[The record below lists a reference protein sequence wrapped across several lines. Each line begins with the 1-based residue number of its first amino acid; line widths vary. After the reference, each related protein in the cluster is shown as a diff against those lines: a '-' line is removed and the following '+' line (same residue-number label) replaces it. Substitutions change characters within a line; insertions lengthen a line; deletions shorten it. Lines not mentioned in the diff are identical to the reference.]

1 MNLEIKKLTSPYILM
16 LVGPPLVGKSSFI
29 KKYCSDIDVI
39 SRDEILMEV
48 SESRNYSEAWKK
60 VDQKKV
66 DRLLIQRLNES
77 NKEKRNVIIDMT
89 NLTVKSRVSKL
100 NLFSKD
106 YFKVAFIF
114 PVLSNEEFERRNE
127 ERKINENKFIPIF
140 VIKNMINSYEVPTS
154 KEGFDKI
161 VRI

>member
-1 MNLEIKKLTSPYILM
+1 MNLKELKEPFVIV
-16 LVGPPLVGKSSFI
+16 LVGVPLVGKSTFI
-29 KKYCSDIDVI
+29 KENFEGTTVI
-39 SRDEILMEV
+39 SRDEIVMEV
-48 SESRNYSEAWKK
+48 SESRNYTEAWKK

-66 DRLLIQRLNES
+66 DRLLIERLNES

-106 YFKVAFIF
+106 YFKVAVIF

-127 ERKINENKFIPIF
+127 ERKVNENKFIPLF
-140 VIKNMINSYEVPTS
+140 VVKNMINSYEVPTS

-161 VRI
+161 VKV

>member
-1 MNLEIKKLTSPYILM
+1 MNLKELKEPFVIV
-16 LVGPPLVGKSSFI
+16 LVGVPLTGKSTFI
-29 KKYCSDIDVI
+29 RENFEGTDVI
-39 SRDEILMEV
+39 SRDEIVMEI
-48 SESRNYSEAWKK
+48 SESRNYSDAWKK

-66 DRLLIQRLNES
+66 DRLLIQRLNEC

-106 YFKVAFIF
+106 YFKVAVIF

-140 VIKNMINSYEVPTS
+140 VVKNMINSYEVPTS
-154 KEGFDKI
+154 KEGFNKI
-161 VRI
+161 VKV

>member
-1 MNLEIKKLTSPYILM
+1 MNLKELKEPFVIV
-16 LVGPPLVGKSSFI
+16 LVGVPLVGKSTFI
-29 KKYCSDIDVI
+29 RENFEGTTVI
-39 SRDEILMEV
+39 SRDEIVMEV
-48 SESRNYSEAWKK
+48 SESRNYTEAWEK

-66 DRLLIQRLNES
+66 DRLLMQRLNES

-106 YFKVAFIF
+106 YFKVAVIF

-127 ERKINENKFIPIF
+127 ERKINENKFIPLF
-140 VIKNMINSYEVPTS
+140 VVKKMINSYEVPTS

-161 VRI
+161 IKI

>member
-1 MNLEIKKLTSPYILM
+1 MNLKELKEPFVVI
-16 LVGPPLVGKSSFI
+16 LVGVPLTGKSTFI
-29 KKYCSDIDVI
+29 RENFEGTDVI
-39 SRDEILMEV
+39 SRDEIVMEV

-106 YFKVAFIF
+106 YFKVAVIF